1 MAIRTFNSVG
11 GFSVGELPTSV
22 ILANGDITTGNARL
36 TANVSIGT
44 LAAGNGNL
52 IVGNTISAGNIRTD
66 NLLFANGDAYDFQ
79 QAQGGNGYIQYNDG
93 ANNFGSSSN
102 LVFYSSNSVLA
113 ITNVNATGNIIG
125 ANLYANN
132 LTDTRL
138 VLSNN
143 THHLEDTANL
153 YYDFAED
160 KLKANNFYTSGD
172 AIIGGNLTVQGSLT
186 SLETTNTT
194 IEDNIVI
201 LNKGES
207 GSSVSS
213 GTSGFQIDRGT
224 GASTSLLWTE
234 ASNAWVFNYS
244 TGNANIQAGH
254 LALSAGANITGN
266 VDVTANL
273 TAGNLT
279 SNVYGNIFGAIFS
292 TSLANQGVDTTVLFN
307 DGNAIAGASGI
318 TYNKTSNL
326 VTFGGNVSVGNV
338 TNLANVSFSN
348 GGFIDGSS
356 ANTVS
361 INAPGTGGKVELK
374 YSDST
379 NNSTL
384 IANANGIYFDV
395 TNTSKLSFDTAGNL
409 VGSGNLTF
417 NTGLITGNTLY
428 INQGSNVRGDSAFGG
443 NLTISGVTT
452 TITGDVLIG
461 NSTAKTNANIS
472 GDAYIGGNA
481 NIVGALDIG
490 NLNVRN
496 YVTSNLIPSI
506 AGDGANHIGYDLGSE
521 TNPWKDVWLSGS
533 SIRLGSTTI
542 TSGAANSLST
552 ANANIAG
559 TLLVGNIETTG
570 YVTIGNVSVPAN
582 LLVWGTSN
590 VSNTT
595 TSTDVNTGALVV
607 SGGVGIGGNINVGG
621 MANVGGNLIVG
632 TSAARK
638 NANISGNLIVDL
650 NTSVGGN
657 LDITGNLTVNGTTTY
672 INVTNIDSTDPV
684 MSLGGSG
691 NANDLTGTVTGDR
704 GLYLRNY
711 YSSAASNQF
720 FGWSTANREFEIL
733 SGATL
738 TNEVATGT
746 YANLHLGNL
755 ISANIYGRIETS
767 SQPNIANM
775 SGLFDITVSNLANI
789 NVATVST
796 LVASGLNYPTSDYPS
811 APGLGEILVLKTNGA
826 NTLGFT
832 AINTGVL
839 SNGSSNVYVYSNAN
853 IVSTVNNVTT
863 FTVHDS
869 GANLV
874 GNLNVS
880 GYVHLGDITVGQI
893 SPTTVKIGNSSIRS
907 STITT
912 TATTVGQIIAEVDA
926 ASYRGVEF
934 FVKGEDTTA
943 FKYSIATVAC
953 VHDGANISYDVYG
966 TVNIGGWVGRLSAN
980 YSGGKVQLLVTP
992 SSTNPILWTTQ
1003 YKTI

>member
-36 TANVSIGT
+36 TSNVTIGT
-44 LAAGNGNL
+44 IAAGNGNL
-52 IVGNTISAGNIRTD
+52 IVGNTILTGNLRTD
-66 NLLFANGDAYDFQ
+66 HLLYANGIAWDLQEAAGANYE
-79 QAQGGNGYIQYNDG
+79 IQYNVGNNFSSNVNLAFYPANGQFLTSNVSVSGNIVG
-93 ANNFGSSSN
+93 AN
-102 LVFYSSNSVLA
+102 
-113 ITNVNATGNIIG
+113 I
-125 ANLYANN
+125 YANN

-143 THHLEDTANL
+143 SHRLQDTANL

-172 AIIGGNLTVQGSLT
+172 ATIGGNLTVQGSLT

-224 GASTSLLWTE
+224 GSSTSLLWTE
-234 ASNAWVFNYS
+234 AANAWVFTYAS
-244 TGNANIQAGH
+244 GNANLQAGH
-254 LALSAGANITGN
+254 LNLSAGANIIGNLDVAGN
-266 VDVTANL
+266 V
-273 TAGNLT
+273 T
-279 SNVYGNIFGAIFS
+279 SNIYGNIYGTIFS
-292 TSLANQGVDTTVLFN
+292 TSLANQGLDTTVLFN
-307 DGNAIAGASGI
+307 DGNAIAGANGI

-338 TNLANVSFSN
+338 TNLSNVVFST
-348 GGFIDGSS
+348 GGYIVGTST
-356 ANTVS
+356 NIVS
-361 INAPGTGGKVELK
+361 INAPGAGGKVELK
-374 YSDST
+374 YDDGA
-379 NNSTL
+379 NHSTL
-384 IANANGIYFDV
+384 IANLGGFYFDA
-395 TNTSKLSFDTAGNL
+395 TNGSTLSFDTAGNL
-409 VGSGNLTF
+409 VGSGNIAVTS
-417 NTGLITGNTLY
+417 GEVKSKTLY
-428 INQGSNVRGDSAFGG
+428 VVETANVRGDSVFGG
-443 NLTISGVTT
+443 NVSISANTQIYGN
-452 TITGDVLIG
+452 ILIG

-472 GDAYIGGNA
+472 GDAYVGGNA

-521 TNPWKDVWLSGS
+521 THPWKDLWLSGY
-533 SIRLGSTTI
+533 SIRLGTATISSTGTGSVTTTDQI
-542 TSGAANSLST
+542 VTGNLV
-552 ANANIAG
+552 AG
-559 TLLVGNIETTG
+559 NVQTYGNVI
-570 YVTIGNVSVPAN
+570 IGNVATPAT
-582 LLVWGTSN
+582 LLVWGNSK

-595 TSTDVNTGALVV
+595 TSTDVNTGAFVV
-607 SGGVGIGGNINVGG
+607 TGGVGIGGNINVGG
-621 MANVGGNLIVG
+621 IANVGGNLIVG
-632 TSAARK
+632 TTVAPK
-638 NANISGNLIVDL
+638 NANISGSLSVGSD
-650 NTSVGGN
+650 TSVGGN

-684 MSLGGSG
+684 ISLGGSG
-691 NANDLTGTVTGDR
+691 NANDLAGTVTGDR
-704 GLYLRNY
+704 GLLLRNY

-767 SQPNIANM
+767 SQPNITDM
-775 SGLFDITVSNLANI
+775 SGLANISVSNFANI
-789 NVATVST
+789 DKIRASNLYAGGLQYPLADNPTVPG
-796 LVASGLNYPTSDYPS
+796 SG
-811 APGLGEILVLKTNGA
+811 EVLVLNTDGA
-826 NTLGFT
+826 GTLSFT
-832 AINTGVL
+832 AINKGIL
-839 SNGSSNVYVYSNAN
+839 SNGTSNVYAYNNGN
-853 IVSTVNNVTT
+853 IVSTVSGVTT
-863 FTVHDS
+863 FTVHNS

>member
-44 LAAGNGNL
+44 IAAGNGNL
-52 IVGNTISAGNIRTD
+52 IVGNTILTGNLRTD
-66 NLLFANGDAYDFQ
+66 HLLYANGIAWDLQEAAGLD
-79 QAQGGNGYIQYNDG
+79 NYIQYNVSNNFSANANLAFYPANGQFVTSNISVSGNIVG
-93 ANNFGSSSN
+93 ANF
-102 LVFYSSNSVLA
+102 
-113 ITNVNATGNIIG
+113 
-125 ANLYANN
+125 YANN
-132 LTDTRL
+132 LTDGRL
-138 VLSNN
+138 VISNSG
-143 THHLEDTANL
+143 HQLLDTANL
-153 YYDFAED
+153 KFDSSTD
-160 KLKANNFYTSGD
+160 TLTVNNFQTFGD
-172 AIIGGNLTVQGSLT
+172 ATIGGNLTVQGSLT

-201 LNKGES
+201 LNKGEV

-234 ASNAWVFNYS
+234 ASNSWVFNYA
-244 TGNANIQAGH
+244 TGNANLQAGH
-254 LALSAGANITGN
+254 LNLSAGANITGN
-266 VDVTANL
+266 LDVTANL
-273 TAGNLT
+273 TAANITG
-279 SNVYGNIFGAIFS
+279 NVYGNFLGTILS
-292 TSLANQGVDTTVLFN
+292 TSIANQGLDTTVVFN
-307 DGNAIAGASGI
+307 DGTVLNGASGI

-338 TNLANVSFSN
+338 TNLSNVVFTT
-348 GGFIDGSS
+348 GGYILGTS

-361 INAPGTGGKVELK
+361 INAPGAGGKVELK
-374 YSDST
+374 YDDGS
-379 NNSTL
+379 NHSTL
-384 IANANGIYFDV
+384 VANTTGIYFDV

-409 VGSGNLTF
+409 VGSGSLTF

-443 NLTISGVTT
+443 NLTVSGVTT
-452 TITGDVLIG
+452 TITGNILVG

-481 NIVGALDIG
+481 NIVGALVIG

-506 AGDGANHIGYDLGSE
+506 AGDGATHTGFDLGSE
-521 TNPWKDVWLSGS
+521 DYPWKDLWLSGS
-533 SIRLGSTTI
+533 SIRLGTATISSTGTGSVTTTDQIVTGNLFAGNLQTYGDTI
-542 TSGAANSLST
+542 
-552 ANANIAG
+552 
-559 TLLVGNIETTG
+559 
-570 YVTIGNVSVPAN
+570 IGNVSVPAN

-590 VSNTT
+590 VSNSTI
-595 TSTDVNTGALVV
+595 STDVNTGAFVV
-607 SGGVGIGGNINVGG
+607 TGGVGIGGNINAGG
-621 MANVGGNLIVG
+621 IANIGGNLIIG
-632 TSAARK
+632 TTAARK
-638 NANISGNLIVDL
+638 NANISGSLSVGLD
-650 NTSVGGN
+650 TSVGGN

-672 INVTNIDSTDPV
+672 INVTNIDSKDPV
-684 MSLGGSG
+684 ISLGGSG
-691 NANDLTGTVTGDR
+691 NANDLAGTVTGDR
-704 GLYLRNY
+704 GLLLRNY
-711 YSSAASNQF
+711 YTGAASNQF
-720 FGWSTANREFEIL
+720 FGWSTANKEFEIL

-755 ISANIYGRIETS
+755 VSANIYGRIETS
-767 SQPNIANM
+767 SQPNVANM
-775 SGLFDITVSNLANI
+775 SGLFDIAVSNLANVNI
-789 NVATVST
+789 ATLSN
-796 LVASGLNYPTSDYPS
+796 LVASGLQYPLADYPS
-811 APGLGEILVLKTNGA
+811 TPGTGEILVLKTDGA
-826 NTLGFT
+826 KTLGFT
-832 AINTGVL
+832 KINQGIVPNGT
-839 SNGSSNVYVYSNAN
+839 SNIYVYNNGN
-853 IVSTVNNVTT
+853 IVSTVGGVTT
-863 FTVHDS
+863 FTVHDT

-907 STITT
+907 NTITT
-912 TATTVGQIIAEVDA
+912 SAATVGQIIAEVDA
-926 ASYRGVEF
+926 SDYRGVEF

-953 VHDGANISYDVYG
+953 VHDGGNISYDVYG
-966 TVNIGGWVGRLSAN
+966 TVNIGGWVGKLSAN

-992 SSTNPILWTTQ
+992 SSTNPTLWTTQ

>member
-52 IVGNTISAGNIRTD
+52 IVGNTISAGNLRTN
-66 NLLFANGDAYDFQ
+66 NLLYANGVAWDLQEAAGLD
-79 QAQGGNGYIQYNDG
+79 NYIQYNVSNNFSANANLAFYPANGQFITSNVSVSGNIVG
-93 ANNFGSSSN
+93 ANIF
-102 LVFYSSNSVLA
+102 
-113 ITNVNATGNIIG
+113 
-125 ANLYANN
+125 ANN
-132 LTDTRL
+132 LTDGRL

-143 THHLEDTANL
+143 SHQLQDTANL

-172 AIIGGNLTVQGSLT
+172 ATIGGNLTVQGSLT

-201 LNKGES
+201 LNKGET

-224 GASTSLLWTE
+224 GTSTSLLWTE
-234 ASNAWVFNYS
+234 SANAWIFNYGA
-244 TGNANIQAGH
+244 GNANLQAGH
-254 LALSAGANITGN
+254 LSLSAGANITGN
-266 VDVTANL
+266 VDVTANI
-273 TAGNLT
+273 TAGNVT
-279 SNVYGNIFGAIFS
+279 SNVYGNIYGTIFS

-307 DGNAIAGASGI
+307 DGTTIAGASGI

-338 TNLANVSFSN
+338 TNLSNVVFST
-348 GGFIDGSS
+348 GGYILGTA

-361 INAPGTGGKVELK
+361 INAPGTGGKVELI
-374 YSDST
+374 YDDGA
-379 NNSTL
+379 NHSTL
-384 IANANGIYFDV
+384 IANTNGFYFDA

-409 VGSGNLTF
+409 VGSGNLSF
-417 NTGLITGNTLY
+417 SSGLITGNSLY
-428 INQGSNVRGDSAFGG
+428 VNQGSNVRGDSTFGG
-443 NLTISGVTT
+443 NLTVSGATT
-452 TITGDVLIG
+452 TITGNILIG
-461 NSTAKTNANIS
+461 NSSAKTDANIS
-472 GDAYIGGNA
+472 GDTYIGGNA
-481 NIVGALDIG
+481 NIVGALVIG
-490 NLNVRN
+490 NLQVRN

-506 AGDGANHIGYDLGSE
+506 PGDGSTHTGFDLGSE
-521 TNPWKDVWLSGS
+521 TNPWKDLWLSGS
-533 SIRLGSTTI
+533 SIKLGSTTI

-552 ANANIAG
+552 ANAIIDG
-559 TLLVGNIETTG
+559 TLNAGNIYTTG
-570 YVTIGNVSVPAN
+570 EVIIGNVTAPAN
-582 LLVWGTSN
+582 LKVWGTSN
-590 VSNTT
+590 ISNTT

-621 MANVGGNLIVG
+621 IANVGGNLIVG
-632 TSAARK
+632 TIAVPK
-638 NANISGNLIVDL
+638 DANISGSLTVGS
-650 NTSVGGN
+650 NTSVGGD

-672 INVTNIDSTDPV
+672 INVTNIDSKDPV
-684 MSLGGSG
+684 ISLGGSG
-691 NANDLTGTVTGDR
+691 NASDLTGTVTGDR
-704 GLYLRNY
+704 GLLLRNY
-711 YSSAASNQF
+711 YSGAASNQF
-720 FGWSTANREFEIL
+720 FGWSTANKEFEIL
-733 SGATL
+733 TGATL

-746 YANLHLGNL
+746 YGNLHLGNL
-755 ISANIYGRIETS
+755 ITANIFGRIETS
-767 SQPNIANM
+767 TQPNISNM
-775 SGLFDITVSNLANI
+775 SGLFDIAVSNLANI
-789 NVATVST
+789 NVATIST

-811 APGLGEILVLKTNGA
+811 TPGDGEILVLKTDGA

-839 SNGSSNVYVYSNAN
+839 SNGTSNIYVYHDAN
-853 IVSTVNNVTT
+853 VVTTVGGVTT
-863 FTVHDS
+863 FTVHDT
-869 GANLV
+869 GANLI

-907 STITT
+907 NTITT
-912 TATTVGQIIAEVDA
+912 SATTVGQIIAEVDA
-926 ASYRGVEF
+926 SDYRGVEF

-953 VHDGANISYDVYG
+953 VHDGGNISYDVYG
-966 TVNIGGWVGRLSAN
+966 TVNIGGWVGKLSAN

-992 SSTNPILWTTQ
+992 SSTNPTLWTTQ